1 MALNNAAYL
10 PHCQIQHPD
19 KAEELL
25 FQPGQ
30 IRCYSF
36 QFPAEAQDVGGEL
49 QISSVI
55 FKPYKF
61 ISIWYCIYIHYL
73 CLKVTLEMGR
83 DMVAYL
89 RCEGAASDELDGPSA
104 SRMIEFPTFGT
115 TVAPM
120 DLLAVFNVTEI
131 LPRTARVAL
140 KVRNVPQSYPLLKI
154 FFYFSRLS

>member
-1 MALNNAAYL
+1 MHIYL
-10 PHCQIQHPD
+10 
-19 KAEELL
+19 
-25 FQPGQ
+25 
-30 IRCYSF
+30 Y
-36 QFPAEAQDVGGEL
+36 
-49 QISSVI
+49 
-55 FKPYKF
+55 
-61 ISIWYCIYIHYL
+61 
-73 CLKVTLEMGR
+73 LKVTLEMGR

-140 KVRNVPQSYPLLKI
+140 KVRNDHHPYPVFL
-154 FFYFSRLS
+154 FYFSRLS